1 MRWLKI
7 RQLDNK
13 LETYRPLL
21 QSERPKEGWIKAI
34 REALG
39 MTLDQVARKIHIQK
53 STVSFHEKSE
63 QKGTIS
69 LNTLEQFAS
78 ILGCKFVY
86 AFVPE
91 KNLEDVLNQRI
102 QSYAEHEIDSLSHSM
117 LLEEQKTTHDHTER
131 EKLLLINQIMKD
143 KNISKIWEDFS

>member
-13 LETYRPLL
+13 LKSYKPLL
-21 QSERPKEGWIKAI
+21 QTERPEEGWIKAI

-39 MTLDQVARKIHIQK
+39 MTLDQVARKLGLQK

-63 QKGTIS
+63 RNGTIS

-91 KNLEDVLNQRI
+91 EDLEDILNQRI
-102 QSYAEHEIDSLSHSM
+102 QAYAEHEINFLSHSM
-117 LLEEQKTTHDHTER
+117 LLEEQKTNHDHTER
-131 EKLLLINQIMKD
+131 EKQLLISQLLKD
-143 KNISKIWEDFS
+143 KNISKIWEDFQ